1 MTYVPSDGIYPV
13 MGLHPHVVG
22 GISLIVTARFIPYP
36 AFPPYDVKKLHP
48 GLRPTSAT
56 YMRSSYSLRC
66 MMKFTIIGSYK
77 ATADYKANTSW
88 LVLGRL
94 GAILGHHMN
103 ESYKATTYLKTN
115 KIHLGSSWVVM

>member
-1 MTYVPSDGIYPV
+1 MTHVPSDGIYPV

-22 GISLIVTARFIPYP
+22 GISLILTARFIPFP

-56 YMRSSYSLRC
+56 CMRTCYSPAMLTMI
-66 MMKFTIIGSYK
+66 MMIIMI
-77 ATADYKANTSW
+77 
-88 LVLGRL
+88 VI
-94 GAILGHHMN
+94 AI
-103 ESYKATTYLKTN
+103 SYKATTYLKAN

>member
-1 MTYVPSDGIYPV
+1 

-56 YMRSSYSLRC
+56 YMRSCSSPAMLTMIMMMTSQDEEVSSSTNFVSNHVVLRD
-66 MMKFTIIGSYK
+66 
-77 ATADYKANTSW
+77 A
-88 LVLGRL
+88 
-94 GAILGHHMN
+94 
-103 ESYKATTYLKTN
+103 
-115 KIHLGSSWVVM
+115 

>member
-36 AFPPYDVKKLHP
+36 AFPPYDVKKLHS

-56 YMRSSYSLRC
+56 YMRSCYFPAMLI
-66 MMKFTIIGSYK
+66 MMMMAMMVMMRQYILLI
-77 ATADYKANTSW
+77 W
-88 LVLGRL
+88 PLGR
-94 GAILGHHMN
+94 
-103 ESYKATTYLKTN
+103 SYTVLE
-115 KIHLGSSWVVM
+115 HLAAF

>member
-1 MTYVPSDGIYPV
+1 MKGLHPV

-56 YMRSSYSLRC
+56 YMRSCYTPAMLTMIM
-66 MMKFTIIGSYK
+66 MMKMIVMTRASSK
-77 ATADYKANTSW
+77 
-88 LVLGRL
+88 
-94 GAILGHHMN
+94 ILDECIDVCMYV
-103 ESYKATTYLKTN
+103 SKYVSMCAC
-115 KIHLGSSWVVM
+115 M

>member
-22 GISLIVTARFIPYP
+22 GISLIVTVRFIPYP

-56 YMRSSYSLRC
+56 YMRSCYSPAMLTMI
-66 MMKFTIIGSYK
+66 MMIKMIVI
-77 ATADYKANTSW
+77 
-88 LVLGRL
+88 
-94 GAILGHHMN
+94 AI
-103 ESYKATTYLKTN
+103 SYKATTYFIAKYILV
-115 KIHLGSSWVVM
+115 HLGSSCK

>member
-22 GISLIVTARFIPYP
+22 GISLIVTARLIPYP
-36 AFPPYDVKKLHP
+36 AFPPYDVKKLHL
-48 GLRPTSAT
+48 GRRPTSAT
-56 YMRSSYSLRC
+56 YMRSCYSPAMLTMI
-66 MMKFTIIGSYK
+66 MMIKMIVM
-77 ATADYKANTSW
+77 ALPKANTYW

-103 ESYKATTYLKTN
+103 DSYKATTYLKTN
-115 KIHLGSSWVVM
+115 KKHLGSSWVVM

>member
-56 YMRSSYSLRC
+56 YMPSCFPPALLIMMVMTMMVRIRQYILLIWPLRRSYTVLEH
-66 MMKFTIIGSYK
+66 
-77 ATADYKANTSW
+77 
-88 LVLGRL
+88 LV
-94 GAILGHHMN
+94 A
-103 ESYKATTYLKTN
+103 S
-115 KIHLGSSWVVM
+115 

>member
-36 AFPPYDVKKLHP
+36 AFPPDDVKKLHP

-56 YMRSSYSLRC
+56 YMRSCSSPAMLIMMVMTMMVMMRQYILLIWPLRRSYTGL
-66 MMKFTIIGSYK
+66 
-77 ATADYKANTSW
+77 
-88 LVLGRL
+88 
-94 GAILGHHMN
+94 
-103 ESYKATTYLKTN
+103 E
-115 KIHLGSSWVVM
+115 HLAAS

>member
-1 MTYVPSDGIYPV
+1 M

-56 YMRSSYSLRC
+56 YMRSCYTPAMLPMIM
-66 MMKFTIIGSYK
+66 MMKMIVMTRASSK
-77 ATADYKANTSW
+77 
-88 LVLGRL
+88 
-94 GAILGHHMN
+94 ILDECIDVCMYVGKYVSMC
-103 ESYKATTYLKTN
+103 ACR
-115 KIHLGSSWVVM
+115 